1 MTVTDDERRK
11 VAARL
16 RDFEQLRELFT
27 ESNICAFE
35 VALGVGYMDWE
46 HICACLADLIDPD
59 TDMCRVCEHTDE
71 NRAAYDG
78 PANRYPAPCPSREAL
93 MDEITDC
100 IQACANLAAMV
111 GVSDLTPYMERCE
124 ERNRERGRYG
134 D

>member
-46 HICACLADLIDPD
+46 HICACLADLIEPEPER
-59 TDMCRVCEHTDE
+59 TCRMRDAHWD
-71 NRAAYDG
+71 DG
-78 PANRYPAPCPSREAL
+78 RRTWGCICSECGAKHERKSGKWMNYCPNCGAKVTE
-93 MDEITDC
+93 
-100 IQACANLAAMV
+100 V
-111 GVSDLTPYMERCE
+111 GQ
-124 ERNRERGRYG
+124 
-134 D
+134 